1 MAHCLIAPRKFSAL
15 LHRFFMRFV
24 FFIVRPLARWLSLF
38 FFKIKFRGLENVPEE
53 GACIITPNHQAY
65 ADPIWI
71 TIPFRRR
78 IYYMAWAKMFN
89 VPVLGFIM
97 RIFGAFPVKLEST
110 DPKAQREAIDLLK
123 RNCALVIFPE
133 GGRTPDGQL
142 KPFKAGA
149 FRLALTHGVSILP
162 VTIAGGYEIWP
173 RQKTFPRT
181 GNLTITFHKP
191 ILVERATDEI
201 SRIEIKERARQLAE
215 QTRTI
220 VASALDIS
228 CLDEETIAALSVN
241 GQLFD

>member
-1 MAHCLIAPRKFSAL
+1 
-15 LHRFFMRFV
+15 MRFV
-24 FFIVRPLARWLSLF
+24 FFIVRPLALWISRF
-38 FFKIKFRGLENVPEE
+38 FFKVKFRGVENIPEE

-71 TIPFRRR
+71 TIPFRRQ
-78 IYYMAWAKMFN
+78 IYYMAWAKMFK

-110 DPKAQREAIDLLK
+110 DPKAQREAVDLLK

-142 KPFKAGA
+142 KQFKAGA

-162 VTIAGGYEIWP
+162 VTIEGGYEIWP

-181 GNLTITFHKP
+181 GDLTITFHKP
-191 ILVERATDEI
+191 ILVERPTDDV
-201 SRIEIKERARQLAE
+201 SRVEMKERARQLAE
-215 QTRTI
+215 QTRTA
-220 VASALDIS
+220 VASALPKTS
-228 CLDEETIAALSVN
+228 TQVEASTSVSSSYEYEDDTDVFI
-241 GQLFD
+241 QDKTH